1 MYDRSVCTAYE
12 EVAMKRWNGAGI
24 WLAVAMLVSA
34 KAAQAQASV
43 YVEGSAYYLNNGPYT
58 DFLEGGKAGVLFDL
72 AQVWHDR
79 ITLSADLQGDIGYN
93 GTEPAGGNYN
103 SPGEYYDALTVGPR
117 VSLKPLFYKLAPYAH
132 LNIGFA
138 RYGDPINH
146 SSTDTVIGGQ
156 AGVTR
161 RLTSRLDGVLDYG
174 YSYFGYNFGYY
185 NPQSFSAGVV
195 VHFTKR

>member
-1 MYDRSVCTAYE
+1 
-12 EVAMKRWNGAGI
+12 MKSWNGASVL
-24 WLAVAMLVSA
+24 LAVAIMISA
-34 KAAQAQASV
+34 KAALAQASV
-43 YVEGSAYYLNNGPYT
+43 YVEGSAYFLNNGPYT
-58 DFLEGGKAGVLFDL
+58 DFLEGGKAGVLFNL
-72 AQVWHDR
+72 AQVWNDR
-79 ITLSADLQGDIGYN
+79 ITLSADFQGDFGYN

-103 SPGEYYDALTVGPR
+103 SPGESYDALTVGPR
-117 VSLKPLFYKLAPYAH
+117 VSLKPLFYKLAPYAQ

-146 SSTDTVIGGQ
+146 SSTDTVVGGQ

-161 RLTSRLDGVLDYG
+161 RLTPRFDAVLDYS

-195 VHFTKR
+195 YHFAKR